1 MKSKAISTAARI
13 AASVALN
20 SRLSGMSLASYDASD
35 DGGFAHDKIVE
46 ANASLFTE
54 SFFSEPLTGYA
65 VGWKDPN
72 DIDATLGFYAPAVT
86 VPRKFEYK
94 EFVNAE
100 EFYSDGDDDER
111 AIGGEFGEV
120 EYKSSKTVAKTVN
133 RGLKICVDLDEVAD
147 HEGWRE
153 HYTGKLLRRLK
164 RNSLRRAIAL
174 LSAAATNAA
183 KTWDT
188 SAGKDPDQD
197 VLTDLVTATTASGV
211 RPNRVGYGDTAFSKR
226 LLAHRAQDTAGGYAS
241 AGLTEQQLA
250 AFLNVDRVQV
260 SRERFSTGG
269 TKSEIVSNLV
279 LMFMAMEGQ
288 DAEDA
293 SNIKR
298 FVSPTEGG
306 GPVRVYERQ
315 VSAKLYEIVVEHY
328 ELIKITSTLG
338 LRKQTI
344 S

>member
-1 MKSKAISTAARI
+1 MKSKALNTAALF

-20 SRLSGMSLASYDASD
+20 SRLNGLSLAPHDLAD
-35 DGGFAHDKIVE
+35 DGTFQHDKVVS

-72 DIDATLGFYAPAVT
+72 DIAATLQFYAPEVR

-94 EFVNAE
+94 EYVNAE

-111 AIGGEFGEV
+111 ALGGEFGAV

-153 HYTGKLLRRLK
+153 HYTGKLLRRLQ

-174 LSAAATNAA
+174 LSAGATNAA

-188 SAGKDPDQD
+188 TAGKDPDQD
-197 VLTDLVTATTASGV
+197 VITDLIAAATASGV
-211 RPNRVGYGDTAFSKR
+211 KPNRVGYGDTAFAKR
-226 LLAHRAQDTAGGYAS
+226 GLAHRAQTSAGGFSS
-241 AGLTEQQLA
+241 AGMSLEQIA
-250 AFLNVDRVQV
+250 AVLGVDRVNV
-260 SRERFSTGG
+260 SKERFSTGG
-269 TKSEIVSNLV
+269 AKSEILSNLV
-279 LMFMAMEGQ
+279 LMFCALDGQ
-288 DAEDA
+288 DAEDP

-298 FVSPTEGG
+298 FVTPTEGG

-315 VSAKLYEIVVEHY
+315 VSSKLYEIVVEHY